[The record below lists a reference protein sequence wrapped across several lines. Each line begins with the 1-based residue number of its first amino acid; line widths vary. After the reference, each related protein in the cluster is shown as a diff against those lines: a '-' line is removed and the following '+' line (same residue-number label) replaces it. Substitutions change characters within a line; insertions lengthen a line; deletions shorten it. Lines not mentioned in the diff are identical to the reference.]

1 MSFSARM
8 AARVFRPSFA
18 MFQGMRGDG
27 AITFAAAEAQ
37 SGALDRLSAA
47 VKAASTSK
55 GPPPVERWNPP
66 FCGDIDMRIAADGTW
81 FYNGTPIGRP
91 ALVKLFASILR
102 RDPERFVL
110 VTPVERVG
118 IAVEDAPFLAV
129 EMAVE
134 GEGPGR
140 EIAFRTNVDDL
151 VRVDAAHPLRFD
163 KDEAGGIKPYV
174 LVRGGLWA
182 LVTRALT
189 YDLVELGEDREVD
202 GVITFGVSVGDR
214 FFPIAPAADRA
225 AS

>member
-1 MSFSARM
+1 
-8 AARVFRPSFA
+8 

-66 FCGDIDMRIAADGTW
+66 FCGEIDMRIAADGTW

-102 RDPERFVL
+102 RDADRFVL

-118 IAVEDAPFLAV
+118 IVVEDAPFLAV

-134 GEGPGR
+134 GDGAGR
-140 EIAFRTNVDDL
+140 QIAFRTNVDDL
-151 VRVDAAHPLRFD
+151 VTVDAAHPLRFE
-163 KDEAGGIKPYV
+163 KDGSGGIKPYV
-174 LVRGGLWA
+174 LVRGDLWA

-189 YDLVELGEDREVD
+189 YDLVDLGEDREID
-202 GVITFGVSVGDR
+202 GIVTFGVSVGGA
-214 FFPIAPAADRA
+214 FYPIAPAAEKSDPA
-225 AS
+225 

>member
-1 MSFSARM
+1 MG
-8 AARVFRPSFA
+8 
-18 MFQGMRGDG
+18 QQ
-27 AITFAAAEAQ
+27 AITFSAAGTGG
-37 SGALDRLSAA
+37 GALDRLSAA
-47 VKAASTSK
+47 VTAAASSK

-102 RDPERFVL
+102 KDPDRFVL

-118 IAVEDAPFLAV
+118 VQVDDAPFLAV

-134 GEGPGR
+134 GEGAAR
-140 EIAFRTNVDDL
+140 QIAFRTNVDDL

-163 KDEAGGIKPYV
+163 KDEAGGVKPYV

-189 YDLVELGEDREVD
+189 YDLVELGEDREAG
-202 GVITFGVSVGDR
+202 GVMTFGVSIANE
-214 FFPIAPAADRA
+214 FYPIAPTSDKSGRA
-225 AS
+225 